1 MFTMIR
7 HVLLAVALCSLA
19 LALLSARADVD
30 TVALPGVVGPAVP
43 AR

>member
-19 LALLSARADVD
+19 LALMSARADVD
-30 TVALPGVVGPAVP
+30 SVALAATPSVP